1 MKKELYH
8 LTIANLDPAAPELGT
23 KGKVVSGPCLHYSAP
38 SAGGWGIVRTAML
51 VPESVL
57 LFVAPHG
64 CGRHGSV
71 SSVQLGLRSRIRY
84 MDITEEDL
92 VLGSHMDRIP
102 AVVEDILSCLPKR
115 PPAFFI
121 CASCIDDL
129 LASDYKNLCLRL
141 TERYGLPF
149 VDCHMNPITANSSMP
164 PALNIQRSLYDFLCK
179 EKNTRVPKDTLNVV
193 GHFSPI
199 NPNGEFFSL
208 MNEAGFEKVLQ
219 LSACQT
225 FEQFMEMRHSSHN
238 LLIKPFGRVACQ
250 EMERHLGI
258 PWHKEFIRYHPEGIR
273 RGYEG
278 LETFLERKVSWQSC
292 YESCMD
298 SISQWRRRLKGL
310 RVGVGIGVNG
320 SPFEI
325 AMALALCGVEIS
337 FLLSDAI
344 MEYEWESIAQL
355 KQSFPDVPVYT
366 SYHPSMSMAEAVPEE
381 ADVTIGFSA
390 SYVCPSSK
398 LFTLDADD
406 QHYGFEAFTALLQG
420 VKDALNSDI
429 SARALLYTKGL
440 VV

>member
-199 NPNGEFFSL
+199 NPNSEFFSL

-292 YESCMD
+292 YES
-298 SISQWRRRLKGL
+298 
-310 RVGVGIGVNG
+310 
-320 SPFEI
+320 
-325 AMALALCGVEIS
+325 
-337 FLLSDAI
+337 
-344 MEYEWESIAQL
+344 
-355 KQSFPDVPVYT
+355 
-366 SYHPSMSMAEAVPEE
+366 
-381 ADVTIGFSA
+381 
-390 SYVCPSSK
+390 
-398 LFTLDADD
+398 
-406 QHYGFEAFTALLQG
+406 
-420 VKDALNSDI
+420 
-429 SARALLYTKGL
+429 
-440 VV
+440 